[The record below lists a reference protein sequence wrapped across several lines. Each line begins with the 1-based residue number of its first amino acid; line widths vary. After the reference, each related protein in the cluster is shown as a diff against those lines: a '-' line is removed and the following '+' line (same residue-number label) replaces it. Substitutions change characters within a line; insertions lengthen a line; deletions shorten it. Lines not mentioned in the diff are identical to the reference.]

1 MAFYLIGW
9 HLALS
14 IDSIGLIGGILR
26 VIGLLWCIYLL
37 LCDYMA
43 NIWIYWIIYYLNVYV
58 CVGIVK
64 YIQVYKHYSMRY
76 TTALIE
82 WFNTLLTILLTL

>member
-1 MAFYLIGW
+1 MG

-58 CVGIVK
+58 SYLLMG
-64 YIQVYKHYSMRY
+64 HH
-76 TTALIE
+76 ALTPMSIG
-82 WFNTLLTILLTL
+82 LIGG